1 MTATIID
8 GKAIAQS
15 VRDQVKSSIANT
27 KQTYPQ
33 FDPRLAILLVGSR
46 SDSSTYVKTKDKAAN
61 EVGISIEM
69 NKLPETI
76 SQEDLL
82 AKIKQLNLDDK
93 VHGILVQMPL
103 PSHINEDIVLESIDY
118 KKDVDGFHPFNIG
131 KMCKRAGKPMF
142 IPCTPKGIIHLIKTT
157 GIDISGKRAVVIGRG
172 DIVGSPV
179 AALLTAE
186 DATVTLC
193 HSKTK
198 DIERIVQEADI
209 VVAAAGKAELVKGSW
224 IKPGAIVIDVG
235 MNAVD
240 DPTKKSGYR
249 WVGDVEFE
257 KAKEVAS
264 FITPVP
270 GGVGPMTVAMLMENT
285 MLSAQR
291 WLSINDSK

>member
-1 MTATIID
+1 
-8 GKAIAQS
+8 
-15 VRDQVKSSIANT
+15 
-27 KQTYPQ
+27 
-33 FDPRLAILLVGSR
+33 
-46 SDSSTYVKTKDKAAN
+46 
-61 EVGISIEM
+61 
-69 NKLPETI
+69 
-76 SQEDLL
+76 
-82 AKIKQLNLDDK
+82 
-93 VHGILVQMPL
+93 
-103 PSHINEDIVLESIDY
+103 
-118 KKDVDGFHPFNIG
+118 
-131 KMCKRAGKPMF
+131 MF

-240 DPTKKSGYR
+240 GKLVFFLLYT
-249 WVGDVEFE
+249 
-257 KAKEVAS
+257 
-264 FITPVP
+264 
-270 GGVGPMTVAMLMENT
+270 
-285 MLSAQR
+285 AQ
-291 WLSINDSK
+291 LNCL